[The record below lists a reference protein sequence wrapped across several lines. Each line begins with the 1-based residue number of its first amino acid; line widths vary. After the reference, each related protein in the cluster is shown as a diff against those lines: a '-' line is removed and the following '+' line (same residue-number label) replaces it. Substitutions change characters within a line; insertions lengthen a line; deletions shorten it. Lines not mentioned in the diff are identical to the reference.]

1 VHRIVVWVAPLLAA
15 WVVFGCAAD
24 GAPGSPFTGDG
35 GSPPDSARSDAGA
48 LPRYDADVSDRCTT
62 VDLLF
67 VIDNSPSMRP
77 YQESLAAAFPGFV
90 DAMYERLPSG
100 TNLHVGITTTSFF
113 DGSCSESVVNC
124 VSTASDA
131 EIDAHYTRPS
141 EGSTGVN
148 GEQGRLFEHR
158 GLRFFEANTSDVDRA
173 PLKSWFAEAATEA
186 GESGCSFE
194 LPTAAASFAFDPANA
209 SSNGGFLRDDDTPL
223 LIFVLS
229 DEPDKTPGA
238 LEEHL
243 ARIAAA
249 KSACGGAECVVTA
262 GLVNTCIERVD
273 NVLWRF
279 LHSFPTAPILGD
291 IDEQD
296 RYLEVVGDAL
306 AEIVE
311 QRCNEVI
318 LI

>member
-1 VHRIVVWVAPLLAA
+1 MRRTTIILSILCHA
-15 WVVFGCAAD
+15 CAAS
-24 GAPGSPFTGDG
+24 G
-35 GSPPDSARSDAGA
+35 PPDGNPGPGPGPMSDAGSSRPDVA
-48 LPRYDADVSDRCTT
+48 ERPSYDADTEASRCTT
-62 VDLLF
+62 VDMLF
-67 VIDNSPSMRP
+67 VIDNSPSMGP

-90 DAMYERLPSG
+90 DAMYDRLPSG

-113 DGSCSESVVNC
+113 SGSCSEAVMNC
-124 VSTASDA
+124 VTTASDA
-131 EIDAHYTRPS
+131 EIEAHYTRPT
-141 EGSTGVN
+141 EGSTSTN
-148 GEQGRLFEHR
+148 GEQGRLFEHSAI
-158 GLRFFEANTSDVDRA
+158 RFFEANTSDADRT
-173 PLKSWFAEAATEA
+173 PLKTWFAGAATEA

-194 LPTAAASFAFDPANA
+194 LPTAAASYAFDPANA
-209 SSNGGFLRDDDTPL
+209 AFNAGFLRDDDTPL

-229 DEPDKTPGA
+229 DEPDKTPGP
-238 LEEHL
+238 LEEYVN
-243 ARIAAA
+243 RIIAA

-279 LHSFPTAPILGD
+279 LHSFPSAPILGD
-291 IDEQD
+291 IDAQD
-296 RYLEVVGDAL
+296 EYVDVVGDAL